1 MAGALFGASTA
12 NAAIGLKAGDW
23 DIEFSGNI
31 NAFYTN
37 ASCETPGTPPATTTD
52 VASGLACVSADDDV
66 NVRTGLLPSWF
77 GFSGKTRHND
87 LDVGVTIG
95 FQPGVDGANQTQ
107 GGNPTGLD
115 QALGLNASNFRQ
127 VFLTIGDKSW
137 GTVKFGRDL
146 GIFGSDAIL
155 SDMTLLGV
163 GSGAG
168 GGGGNTSLGRIGTG
182 YVYADWKGQISYASP
197 KMGGLSFA
205 LGLMDPFA
213 LSTLSGGALSGTADS
228 LGGQANDTPGYEG
241 KAVYEW
247 GGGCPGKAWAS
258 FISQSVDTTT
268 GGSFSAKGTD
278 LGAKIGCGN
287 AEVVVYAYDGTG
299 IGTTAFLFD
308 AADAA
313 GNERDSSGGYVQLT
327 YKIPGPNTKLGISV
341 GSSEL
346 DRATGEAVSTLV
358 EENKSTVFGIYHPL
372 NKYVNLV
379 LEFTKTESDAHNG
392 NSAEED
398 SVAIGAIL
406 FY

>member
-23 DIEFSGNI
+23 DIEFSGNV

-37 ASCETPGTPPATTTD
+37 VSCESPGATTD
-52 VASGLACVSADDDV
+52 VSGGLACVDADDDV

-95 FQPGVDGANQTQ
+95 FQPGVDSGQFIND
-107 GGNPTGLD
+107 LD
-115 QALGLNASNFRQ
+115 RALGLNTSNFRQ

-163 GSGAG
+163 GSGAS
-168 GGGGNTSLGRIGTG
+168 GGGGNTTLGRIGVG
-182 YVYADWKGQISYASP
+182 YLYADWKGQISYMSP
-197 KMGGLSFA
+197 KSGGLSFTV
-205 LGLMDPFA
+205 GLMDPFG
-213 LSTLSGGALSGTADS
+213 LVNFSGESGDATS
-228 LGGQANDTPGYEG
+228 LDQTNDNTGFEG

-247 GGGCPGKAWAS
+247 GGTCSGKAWAS
-258 FISQSVDTTT
+258 FINQKVDLTVPPAVNSGFT
-268 GGSFSAKGTD
+268 AKGTD
-278 LGAKIGCGN
+278 LGAKVGCGGF
-287 AEVVVYAYDGTG
+287 EVVAYAYDGTG

-308 AADAA
+308 AADDN
-313 GNERDSSGGYVQLT
+313 GNERDSNGNYVQLT

-346 DRATGEAVSTLV
+346 DLASGEAVSDLV
-358 EENKSTVFGIYHPL
+358 EKNSSTIFGIYHPL

-379 LEFTKTESDAHNG
+379 LEFTQTKAEAHNG
-392 NSAEED
+392 NEADED